1 MPVAPAPPFNPTQH
15 RCRMVWAPPLSLAAT
30 QGISFDF
37 SSCRYLD
44 GSLPCVSP
52 QSAYFIQ
59 RLMAVIQ
66 TTGLPHSD
74 TCGSS
79 VVGTSPQL
87 FAAIRVLRRLA
98 APRHPPWTLLHLT
111 ILSFRFLR
119 YNFQKS
125 LEAQGL
131 EPWTLGLQ
139 SRCSSQ
145 LSHAPMPSWA
155 IGKRETPSRP
165 YIAGPSP
172 AGATLLFSAPP
183 AVSPM
188 ALPFFLE
195 RR

>member
-1 MPVAPAPPFNPTQH
+1 MVHFPA
-15 RCRMVWAPPLSLAAT
+15 SLLMRAMC
-30 QGISFDF
+30 S
-37 SSCRYLD
+37 RHD
-44 GSLPCVSP
+44 GSHPDYRVTPFGHPRIVGRWHLPAAFRSYP
-52 QSAYFIQ
+52 RPS
-59 RLMAVIQ
+59 
-66 TTGLPHSD
+66 SS
-74 TCGSS
+74 GSS
-79 VVGTSPQL
+79 QASSVDPYSLDHIILPFP
-87 FAAIRVLRRLA
+87 FAIDSQRSA
-98 APRHPPWTLLHLT
+98 
-111 ILSFRFLR
+111 
-119 YNFQKS
+119 

>member
-1 MPVAPAPPFNPTQH
+1 
-15 RCRMVWAPPLSLAAT
+15 MVWALPLSLAAT

-44 GSLPCVSP
+44 GSLPCVSH
-52 QSAYFIQ
+52 QTAYFIQ
-59 RLMAVIQ
+59 LLTAVIQ

-74 TCGSS
+74 THASS
-79 VVGTSPQL
+79 AVGASAWL
-87 FAAIRVLRRLA
+87 FAAIRVLLRLA

-119 YNFQKS
+119 YLFQKSEALSAS

-145 LSHAPMPSWA
+145 LSHAPVP
-155 IGKRETPSRP
+155 IPVNGRKERE
-165 YIAGPSP
+165 
-172 AGATLLFSAPP
+172 FS
-183 AVSPM
+183 
-188 ALPFFLE
+188 L
-195 RR
+195 